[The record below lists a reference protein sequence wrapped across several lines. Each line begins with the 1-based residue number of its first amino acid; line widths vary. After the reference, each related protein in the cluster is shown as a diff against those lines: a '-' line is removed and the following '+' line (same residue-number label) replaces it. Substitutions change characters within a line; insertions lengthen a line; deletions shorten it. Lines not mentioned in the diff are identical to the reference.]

1 MMADPQTRIAISEW
15 MPIDT
20 GLKAGQRV
28 CAIGDVHGRAENLS
42 SLLDLFEGD
51 AGVRAQSTLVF
62 LGDLHDRGVDDLGAI
77 DLAISSSGR
86 AFSKV
91 HFLMGNHEQLLKL
104 TLLGQDPTVR
114 FLWQQN
120 GGGSLMRQLGI
131 HRDLETCNCSEFAE
145 RLADALGPGRL
156 AWLEALQS
164 HARVGNLLF
173 VHAGINHRMTLE
185 RHLGQHW
192 SLLDDLHWSW
202 IRGEFLRL
210 PVTVPDLTVVHGH
223 TPVRR
228 YPVRDFARSDFV
240 PHQLQGGKINL
251 DSGSFI
257 TGCVIGAEFLDES
270 WRLAAAV
277 CPPSS

>member
-1 MMADPQTRIAISEW
+1 MMADPQTRVAISEW
-15 MPIDT
+15 MPIGT
-20 GLKAGQRV
+20 GLAAGQRV
-28 CAIGDVHGRAENLS
+28 CAIGDVHGRAENLA
-42 SLLDLFEGD
+42 SLLDMFEGD
-51 AGVRAQSTLVF
+51 AGGWAETTLVF

-77 DLAISSSGR
+77 DLAINSSGR
-86 AFSKV
+86 AFSQV
-91 HFLMGNHEQLLKL
+91 HRLMGNHEQLLRL

-120 GGGSLMRQLGI
+120 GGGSLMRQLGV
-131 HRDLETCNCSEFAE
+131 HSDLGTCSGAEFAE
-145 RLADALGPGRL
+145 RLAGALGTGRL
-156 AWLEALQS
+156 SWLEALQS
-164 HARVGNLLF
+164 HARIGNLLF

-192 SLLDDLHWSW
+192 SHLDDMHWSW

-228 YPVRDFARSDFV
+228 YPVLDFGQSDFV
-240 PHQLQGGKINL
+240 PHQLHGGKINL
-251 DSGSFI
+251 DGGSFI
-257 TGCVIGAEFLDES
+257 SGCVIGAEFSEAI

-277 CPPSS
+277 GPPSS

>member
-1 MMADPQTRIAISEW
+1 
-15 MPIDT
+15 MPANT
-20 GLKAGQRV
+20 GLAAGHRV

-42 SLLDLFEGD
+42 SLIDHFEGN
-51 AGVRAQSTLVF
+51 AGGRDENTLVF

-77 DLAISSSGR
+77 DLAINSSGR
-86 AFSKV
+86 DFSKV

-131 HRDLETCNCSEFAE
+131 LQDLETCNRAEFAE

-156 AWLEALQS
+156 AWLEDLQS
-164 HARVGNLLF
+164 HARIGNLLF

-202 IRGEFLRL
+202 IRGEFLLL
-210 PVTVPDLTVVHGH
+210 PVTIPDLTVVHGH
-223 TPVRR
+223 TPLRR
-228 YPVRDFARSDFV
+228 YPVRNFAQYDFV
-240 PHQLQGGKINL
+240 PHRLKGGKINL

-257 TGCVIGAEFLDES
+257 TGCVIGAEFLDS
-270 WRLAAAV
+270 TWRLAAAV
-277 CPPSS
+277 GPPSS

>member
-1 MMADPQTRIAISEW
+1 MADSPTRIAISDW
-15 MPIDT
+15 MPANT
-20 GLKAGQRV
+20 GLAAGHRV

-42 SLLDLFEGD
+42 SLIDHFEGNAED
-51 AGVRAQSTLVF
+51 WNENTLVF

-77 DLAISSSGR
+77 DLAINSSGR

-91 HFLMGNHEQLLKL
+91 HFLMGNHEQLLRL

-120 GGGSLMRQLGI
+120 GGGSLMGQLGI

-145 RLADALGPGRL
+145 RLAGALGLGRL
-156 AWLEALQS
+156 AWLEALKS
-164 HARVGNLLF
+164 HARIGNLLF

-192 SLLDDLHWSW
+192 SRLDDLHWSW
-202 IRGEFLRL
+202 IRGEFLLL

-228 YPVRDFARSDFV
+228 YPVHEFARSDFV

-277 CPPSS
+277 GPPSS